1 MLLMCAGCPISFNF
15 SFASVTNQFSVC
27 LACVPSVLPLVSLL
41 AVLSFNSAVENFLLC
56 IYLPVTLNI
65 VCSNSYYL
73 VMGNHHSRKHTFIS
87 TSNCASY
94 TRHFLR
100 NLKAV

>member
-1 MLLMCAGCPISFNF
+1 MLLMCAGCRISFNF
-15 SFASVTNQFSVC
+15 SFASVANQFSVC

-65 VCSNSYYL
+65 VCSNSYCL
-73 VMGNHHSRKHTFIS
+73 VMGNHSRKQTFIS

-94 TRHFLR
+94 RRHFLR